1 MAKKP
6 TITTVSSGYY
16 STETMNANFTELRD
30 AFDNTVS
37 LDGSVPNAMN
47 ADLDLNGND
56 ILNVNTIDVQDF
68 SVNGGSINGYLTD
81 AQTAATS
88 AAASASSALADA
100 NRAETAAFE
109 ASLYDGAEIDT
120 FSDLASVTSSQV
132 AVGGIVYERELGQ
145 TFIRAPDSATDSNYN
160 YSSGIGVKWY
170 GQGDVKKPLAI
181 MTIGQSNMRGVTTTV
196 GGDISSPVGPMSW
209 GNDISAGILDD
220 GTAFARMRNG
230 TFPSNVFDGVDFKIT
245 LPVALMRILQQETD
259 SPIYNLTVAKGGHGI
274 EAFIPDAVRVTNGWS
289 LLSGDTDLSVHLFSN
304 AAAALAAIP
313 EGSGYFDVVFVH
325 QGERNMLEGDTVS
338 EYRQKLFALFNEMIL
353 QGLIHGTKTKI
364 VFGGIAEVN
373 SRYADHKASITTS
386 LSSALRQVR
395 YADSKA
401 LPLLGDNIHFTANGI
416 DGMAVRMV
424 DAMGTAGFQSMGSD
438 DNDPM
443 TIEVADA
450 ETGGNVGVA
459 TASVNTRVHR
469 TGGTVTAF
477 IELTNIDTTGMTAG
491 NDVWFRGLNYPCRL
505 NQPAEGS
512 VRVANI
518 NVSTGYATAFLGA
531 GKSAIRLARSV
542 SNAGGYYLK
551 VSDLTSGTAS
561 VRIGITY
568 SIDT

>member
-88 AAASASSALADA
+88 AAASASTALAGAD
-100 NRAETAAFE
+100 RAETAAFE

-181 MTIGQSNMRGVTTTV
+181 LTIGQSNMRGVTTTV
-196 GGDISSPVGPMSW
+196 GGDISSPIGPMSW
-209 GNDISAGILDD
+209 GNNVSAVALTD

-230 TFPSNVFDGVDFKIT
+230 TFPSNVFDGSDFKIT
-245 LPVALMRILQQETD
+245 LPVALLRILQQETD

-274 EAFIPDAVRVTNGWS
+274 EAFIPDAVRIANGWS
-289 LLSGDTDLSVHLFSN
+289 LLSGDTDLSEHLFNN
-304 AAAALAAIP
+304 ATAALAAIP
-313 EGSGYFDVVFVH
+313 EGSGYFDVVFIH

-338 EYRQKLFALFNEMIL
+338 DYRQKLFALLSELNV
-353 QGLIHGTKTKI
+353 QGITNGTKTKF

-373 SRYADHKASITTS
+373 SRYADHKVAITTA
-386 LSSALRQVR
+386 LSKATRQVR

-401 LPLLGDNIHFTANGI
+401 LPLLDDNIHFTANGI

-424 DAMGTAGFQSMGSD
+424 DAMNTVGFQSMGSD
-438 DNDPM
+438 DNEPM

-450 ETGGNVGVA
+450 ETGGNVGVV
-459 TASVNTRVHR
+459 SGLVNTRYHR
-469 TGGTVTAF
+469 TGGMVTAF

-491 NDVWFRGLNYPCRL
+491 NDIWFRGLSYPCRL

-512 VRVANI
+512 VRIAHI
-518 NVSTGYATAFLGA
+518 NVSTGYATSFLGA

-542 SNAGGYYLK
+542 SSAGGAYLK

>member
-1 MAKKP
+1 MVNIINVAEDERIIN
-6 TITTVSSGYY
+6 ITVASY
-16 STETMNANFTELRD
+16 
-30 AFDNTVS
+30 
-37 LDGSVPNAMN
+37 
-47 ADLDLNGND
+47 ADLYA
-56 ILNVNTIDVQDF
+56 
-68 SVNGGSINGYLTD
+68 S
-81 AQTAATS
+81 ATAANVSADAAAASELAAGLSEVNAGASETASAAS
-88 AAASASSALADA
+88 AAASDASAVASAVSAAAALVDA
-100 NRAETAAFE
+100 GRAEVARDE
-109 ASLYDGAEIDT
+109 AVLYGGVEIVE
-120 FSDLASVTSSQV
+120 FSDLATVTAAQV
-132 AVGGIVYERELGQ
+132 AVGGVVYERTLGQ
-145 TFIRAPDSATDSNYN
+145 TFIRAPDAATDSNYD
-160 YSSGIGVKWY
+160 YSGGVGVKWY

-181 MTIGQSNMRGVTTTV
+181 LTIGQSNMRGVTTTV

-209 GNDISAGILDD
+209 GNDISAGTLTD

-230 TFPSNVFDGVDFKIT
+230 TFPSNVFDGSDFKIT

-274 EAFIPDAVRVTNGWS
+274 EAFIPDAVRVANGWS

-313 EGSGYFDVVFVH
+313 QGSGYFDVVFVH

-338 EYRQKLFALFNEMIL
+338 DYRQKLFALLNEMIL

-373 SRYADHKASITTS
+373 SRYADHKVAITTS

-401 LPLLGDNIHFTANGI
+401 LPLLGDNIHFTANGV

-424 DAMGTAGFQSMGSD
+424 DAMNTVGFQSMGSD

-469 TGGTVTAF
+469 TGGMVTAF

-512 VRVANI
+512 VRVANV

-542 SNAGGYYLK
+542 SSAGGYFLR
-551 VSDLTSGTAS
+551 VSDLTSGTAA